1 MTPNCTVVLTTIFE
15 SDILD
20 AYSRNF
26 QQYGHLDR
34 VQVIVIPDRKTPAN
48 VFSRCAELQEQG
60 LKVACPTLS
69 EQEEFLA
76 RLGPFSRLVPY
87 NSDNRR
93 NVGFLMAYEGGSDF
107 LISIDDDNFCLPGE
121 DFIASHSVVCRGR
134 HRFTAAESD
143 TGWLNVCEMLEVDP
157 PYRVYPRGF
166 PYRNRHCSEKILF
179 RPAEGSIHLN
189 AGLWIGEP
197 DMDAISWL
205 TGPVRAKCFK
215 GDSLVLGANTWS
227 PINSQNTALVREAIP
242 SYYFLRMGY
251 QMEGITV
258 DRFGDIF
265 SGYFAQACIRHLGHW
280 IRMGT
285 PVAEHRRN
293 SHNYLND
300 AMKELPCI
308 RLLEEITAWLREVKL
323 EGSNYA
329 ETYLS
334 LSHALDDV
342 VERLTGFIWCDP
354 VRGYF
359 HQMAYCMRQWLRACQ
374 VIESGV
380 AAASVSTLG
389 LAATRTN

>member
-1 MTPNCTVVLTTIFE
+1 MTPNCTVVLTTIFD

-20 AYSRNF
+20 AYLENF
-26 QQYGHLDR
+26 QQYGHLDT
-34 VQVIVIPDRKTPAN
+34 VQVIVIPDRKTPASI
-48 VFSRCAELQEQG
+48 FPCCADLQKQG

-69 EQEEFLA
+69 EQEKFLA

-93 NVGFLMAYEGGSDF
+93 NVGFLMAYERGSDF

-121 DFIASHSVVCRGR
+121 DFIASHSVVCRGWQ
-134 HRFTAAESD
+134 RFNAAESVS
-143 TGWLNVCEMLEVDP
+143 GWLNVCEMLEVDP
-157 PYRVYPRGF
+157 PYRVYPRGY
-166 PYRNRHCSEKILF
+166 PYRNRHRSEKIVF
-179 RPAEGSIHLN
+179 RTAEGSIHLN

-205 TGPVRAKCFK
+205 TAPVQAKSLK
-215 GDSLVLGANTWS
+215 GNSVVLGANTWS
-227 PINSQNTALVREAIP
+227 PINTQNTALVREAIP
-242 SYYFLRMGY
+242 AYYFVRMGY
-251 QMEGITV
+251 EMAGITM

-265 SGYFAQACIRHLGHW
+265 SGYFIQACMRHLGNW
-280 IRMGT
+280 IRVGT

-308 RLLEEITAWLREVKL
+308 WLLEEITAWLREVKL

-334 LSHALDDV
+334 LSYMLDDA
-342 VERLTGFIWCDP
+342 VERFTGLLWTDS

-359 HQMAYCMRQWLRACQ
+359 HQMAYCMREWLRACQ
-374 VIESGV
+374 VLQSGV
-380 AAASVSTLG
+380 AAASVSTRG
-389 LAATRTN
+389 LVATRTN